1 MKTIFTEEEVRDF
14 LLKKVR
20 EIQGEAILIPT
31 SQSEEI
37 RFTPNSLK
45 DFRDFLEKMYNSGI
59 KQGITE
65 GKMQLMRELLDFFE
79 LEAHE

>member
-20 EIQGEAILIPT
+20 EIQGEAILLPS
-31 SQSEEI
+31 SQSEET
-37 RFTPNSLK
+37 RFTPNSLT
-45 DFRDFLEKMYNSGI
+45 DIIEKMYNSGI